1 MWCAAVCLHS
11 ARLRVRS
18 RDRRRTRTVKAWER
32 AWALALS
39 PSRAVRLPGAACRV
53 FGVRF
58 LCSSAPASGSSRR
71 RRAVSR
77 REARA
82 LSLSLSV
89 SLGVWRVEGR
99 DPYVTVQTGC
109 PGRVGAQERGVSTIL
124 VQYSC
129 SALLCAH
136 SFTLVHIF
144 DDLGRYY
151 LQTALFKAACGSDL
165 SYLESTDYVT
175 AQSYLTSSTYSV
187 APSRCRP
194 ASYLRGE

>member
-58 LCSSAPASGSSRR
+58 LCSSAPASGSSLP
-71 RRAVSR
+71 AA
-77 REARA
+77 ARGVPERGES
-82 LSLSLSV
+82 SLSLSV

-99 DPYVTVQTGC
+99 DPYVTVQTGW

-129 SALLCAH
+129 SALVRSQLYSC
-136 SFTLVHIF
+136 
-144 DDLGRYY
+144 
-151 LQTALFKAACGSDL
+151 
-165 SYLESTDYVT
+165 
-175 AQSYLTSSTYSV
+175 TYSMTSLSSDDTIYRL
-187 APSRCRP
+187 PSSRQP
-194 ASYLRGE
+194 AGRTFPTLRVLTMLRRKINK